1 MTPIPYTPGC
11 ITALYVLHTV
21 QAGFAS
27 PAEDHATKRIYL
39 LEHIARHPQATFQF
53 KVRGES
59 MRTADIFDGD
69 MNFKISRSNTWWR
82 ALPAVGAGR
91 WR

>member
-39 LEHIARHPQATFQF
+39 LEHIARHP
-53 KVRGES
+53 
-59 MRTADIFDGD
+59 
-69 MNFKISRSNTWWR
+69 
-82 ALPAVGAGR
+82 
-91 WR
+91 